1 MRLFGYW
8 RSSSSWRVRI
18 ALAYKNLAFELVP
31 IHLLRHGGEQHEPA
45 FRDRNL
51 MSQVPVL
58 ELSPTT
64 EEPAPEPWR
73 LTQSMAILE
82 YLEEAHPHPPLL
94 PSDVVGRARA
104 RQLAEIVN
112 SGIQPLQNL
121 KVQQALRGAG
131 VDPAPLVRGFVAT
144 GLAAIEDI
152 ARSTAGRFL
161 VGDQPTIADVY
172 LVPQL
177 FAARRVELDLRPFP
191 TLLRIESTC
200 EALPAFAAAHPS
212 AQPDREDAPSTP

>member
-31 IHLLRHGGEQHEPA
+31 IHLLRHGGEQNEPA

-58 ELSPTT
+58 ELSTS
-64 EEPAPEPWR
+64 WR

-121 KVQQALRGAG
+121 KVQQTLRDAG

-161 VGDQPTIADVY
+161 VGDQLTIADVY

-177 FAARRVELDLRPFP
+177 FAARRVGLDLLPFP